1 MFETIKA
8 YASAI
13 KLAILISIIAAI
25 AFSWWYH
32 GHQNYLEG
40 KAEVQALW
48 DADKAQRKADAN
60 KQAAET
66 AQLNQEKNDALKHT
80 QNDLRST
87 RNNLDTALE
96 RLRDLPSVPGGTGM
110 LMAGSGGAAVP
121 GMAENTGRVSITI
134 EKRIGRCADSG
145 SDPCYMD
152 RQFFEQAIADATDR
166 RLTREWAA
174 GQGIITIPPL
184 PQ

>member
-13 KLAILISIIAAI
+13 KLALLCSIIAAI
-25 AFSWWYH
+25 TFAWWYH

-48 DADKAQRKADAN
+48 DADKVQRKAEAD

-66 AQLNQEKNDALKHT
+66 AQFNQEKNDALKQT
-80 QNDLRST
+80 YARLSDT
-87 RNNLDTALE
+87 RNNLDAALE
-96 RLRDLPSVPGGTGM
+96 RLRDLPAVPGGEGM
-110 LMAGSGGAAVP
+110 LMAGSGCTAVSGVAADP
-121 GMAENTGRVSITI
+121 GRVGIRI
-134 EKRIGRCADSG
+134 EKRIGRCENTG
-145 SDPCYMD
+145 SDPCYTE
-152 RQFFEQAIADATDR
+152 RQFFEQAIEDATDR

-174 GQGIITIPPL
+174 GQGIKPHPET
-184 PQ
+184 Q